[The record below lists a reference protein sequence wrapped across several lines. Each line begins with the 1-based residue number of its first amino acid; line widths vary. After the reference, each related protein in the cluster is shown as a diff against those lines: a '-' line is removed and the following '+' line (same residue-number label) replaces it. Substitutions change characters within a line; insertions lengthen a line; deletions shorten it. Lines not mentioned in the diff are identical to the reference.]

1 MQYSQ
6 WVSMLILW
14 NRTTFRSLSKPVPA
28 SKICNYLFWGRKD
41 TESNFT

>member
-14 NRTTFRSLSKPVPA
+14 TRTTFRSLSKPLPA
-28 SKICNYLFWGRKD
+28 SKICNLKNVL
-41 TESNFT
+41 SNILKSGE